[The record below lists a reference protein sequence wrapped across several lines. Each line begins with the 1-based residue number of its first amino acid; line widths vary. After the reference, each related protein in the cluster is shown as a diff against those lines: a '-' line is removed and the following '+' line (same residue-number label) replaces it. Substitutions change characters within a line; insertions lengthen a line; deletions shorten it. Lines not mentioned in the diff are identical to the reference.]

1 MNVKYGAIMDAILNI
16 KGVKLGLH
24 FETQTSPNGRPIRLS
39 GIGKNAKLAEKYVD
53 GSYKNHWIYTFR
65 YLDAI
70 DGFISFEFDYYGKFV
85 GAVKS

>member
-1 MNVKYGAIMDAILNI
+1 MIQTLNI

-39 GIGKNAKLAEKYVD
+39 GISKNLKVPEKYIA
-53 GSYKNHWIYTFR
+53 GSYKNHWIYIFR

-85 GAVKS
+85 GVEKN

>member
-1 MNVKYGAIMDAILNI
+1 MIQTLNI

-39 GIGKNAKLAEKYVD
+39 GISKNLKLSEKYIA

-65 YLDAI
+65 YLDDI

-85 GAVKS
+85 GVEKN

>member
-1 MNVKYGAIMDAILNI
+1 MIQISNNI
-16 KGVKLGLH
+16 KLH
-24 FETQTSPNGRPIRLS
+24 LTFDEQTSPNGRPIRLS
-39 GIGKNAKLAEKYVD
+39 GISKNLQVPEKYINK
-53 GSYKNHWIYTFR
+53 SFKNHWIYTFR

>member
-1 MNVKYGAIMDAILNI
+1 MESTLNI

-39 GIGKNAKLAEKYVD
+39 GIGKNLKLSEKYID

-65 YLDAI
+65 FIDSL
-70 DGFISFEFDYYGKFV
+70 DGFVSFEFDYYGNFSHAIK
-85 GAVKS
+85 